1 MAMDMEDIMQDNS
14 DRKENREEREIDL
27 FQLLI
32 DTMDGIREYGWLIL
46 ALTSIVGTI
55 CFFAA
60 RFRYTP
66 YYEAYTTFTVNTVS
80 TVNYNSRGQKNNAT
94 NKMGKVFP
102 YILMSDALR
111 NLVMEDMGFEE
122 DQEMPAEIL
131 ASVVRDT
138 NLVTLTVRSG
148 EPQLAYDILRS
159 VIRNYPSIS
168 EVAIGEVS
176 LKQMNESGLPT
187 APANKPESRKA
198 AAAGMLICLMIC
210 MAVIVIKSAARK
222 TIRTE
227 SELTRYF
234 NVQYMGNL
242 PSVVFK
248 KRSRNENPTV
258 TIDAEG
264 IPFAFVEAV
273 RTIRHRVEREAQK
286 YNAKIIVVTSALQS
300 EGKSTTAANL
310 AIALANRKKN
320 VLLVDG
326 DLRNPSVAETL
337 GMEPSDKGMVDLL
350 QQKCEFTDILKSYKN
365 RKHLALLPGGKPID
379 NPTALWS
386 SSNTEKLLNKLRENC
401 DYVIIDAPPSA
412 IVSDASLIARNSD
425 GCVYVVRQDYASID
439 TLREGMEMFT
449 GTGCKLLGCVLNHA
463 EAGGSGYGYG
473 RYGYGRYGYG
483 RYGYGKYGYGKS
495 AGYGYGYGKTNNEK
509 EAEEKEAGGEQD

>member
-1 MAMDMEDIMQDNS
+1 MQDNS
-14 DRKENREEREIDL
+14 EHRESSEDREIDL
-27 FQLLI
+27 FQLLFDI
-32 DTMDGIREYGWLIL
+32 VDGIREFGWLIL
-46 ALTSIVGTI
+46 ALTSIIGTI

-60 RFRYTP
+60 RIRYVP

-102 YILMSDALR
+102 YILTSDALKS
-111 NLVMEDMGFEE
+111 LVMEDMGFEE
-122 DQEMPAEIL
+122 DQEMPASIL
-131 ASVVRDT
+131 ASVVKDT
-138 NLVTLTVRSG
+138 NLVTLTVRSL
-148 EPQLAYDILRS
+148 EPQIAYDILRS

-187 APANKPESRKA
+187 SPANKPASRKA

-210 MAVIVIKSAARK
+210 MAVIVIKSVTRK

-227 SELTRYF
+227 NELTRYF
-234 NVQYMGNL
+234 NVQYLGNL

-258 TIDAEG
+258 TIDTEG

-273 RTIRHRVEREAQK
+273 RTLRHRVEREAQK
-286 YNAKIIVVTSALQS
+286 NNAKIILITSALQS
-300 EGKSTTAANL
+300 EGKSTTAVNL

-326 DLRNPSVAETL
+326 DLRNPSVLETL

-350 QQKCEFTDILKSYKN
+350 QQKCELTDILKFYKN
-365 RKHLALLPGGKPID
+365 RKHLVLLPGGKPVD

-386 SSNTEKLLNKLRENC
+386 SSTTKKLLNKLRENC

-425 GCVYVVRQDYASID
+425 GCVYVVRQDYAGID
-439 TLREGMEMFT
+439 TLREGMEMFS

-473 RYGYGRYGYG
+473 RYGRYGYG
-483 RYGYGKYGYGKS
+483 RYGYGKYGYGRYGYGKS
-495 AGYGYGYGKTNNEK
+495 GYGYGYGKTVNEDN
-509 EAEEKEAGGEQD
+509 AEEQEPGGEQN